1 LDIAPALEVSGLAV
15 FRGVLRV
22 VDDVT
27 FTVPTG
33 TYVGLLGLNGAGK
46 SSLLA
51 ALSGTLPVR
60 GGTIKLGGRDIT
72 RARSWERSEA
82 GLALVP
88 AGRQLFASMT
98 VRDNLYVGG
107 HLTKS
112 KAQRRENL
120 ASVCD
125 LFPMLRDKL
134 DQRAR
139 ELSGGQQQMVAIGR
153 ALMAN
158 PSVLL
163 LDEPSE
169 GLAPVVVDQMFEA
182 ISQLRDSR
190 SLSVLLAEQNASA
203 GSLCDSML
211 LMASG
216 QISVMDFSQ
225 QSDVDAVAQ
234 AMFEH

>member
-1 LDIAPALEVSGLAV
+1 
-15 FRGVLRV
+15 
-22 VDDVT
+22 
-27 FTVPTG
+27 
-33 TYVGLLGLNGAGK
+33 
-46 SSLLA
+46 
-51 ALSGTLPVR
+51 
-60 GGTIKLGGRDIT
+60 
-72 RARSWERSEA
+72 
-82 GLALVP
+82 
-88 AGRQLFASMT
+88 MT
-98 VRDNLYVGG
+98 VRDNLFVGG
-107 HLTKS
+107 HLTKN

>member
-1 LDIAPALEVSGLAV
+1 M

-60 GGTIKLGGRDIT
+60 GGTIKLAGRDIT

-98 VRDNLYVGG
+98 VRDNLFVGG
-107 HLTKS
+107 HLTKN

-211 LMASG
+211 LMTSG